1 MPEFDETA
9 VALGEGVDVL
19 MTARVRLVDETMP
32 SDLIVHDWPDGAA
45 LQILRN
51 VRRAAPTGAALL
63 LVETVIPEDNC
74 EFIGKFADIE
84 MLVFN
89 DGRERTAKE
98 YQRLDEAGFEMTH
111 IFDTETDFSL
121 IEARGR

>member
-19 MTARVRLVDETMP
+19 MTARVRMVDETTP
-32 SDLIVHDWPDGAA
+32 SDHIVHDWPDGAA

-63 LVETVIPEDNC
+63 LVETVIPEDNR

-84 MLVFN
+84 MWCSTMGVN
-89 DGRERTAKE
+89 APPRSISASMKPVSR
-98 YQRLDEAGFEMTH
+98 
-111 IFDTETDFSL
+111 
-121 IEARGR
+121 